1 SPSASR
7 RALARLAE
15 SSSSPSSSPRYGVNA
30 ATSVSRS
37 SSCGGGQ
44 TRSADS
50 TRIVSALPPPAVP
63 PGAGR
68 VTKAT
73 PNSAASAIATSP
85 SRANRFS
92 TSSFI
97 GPPGGCSG
105 LRAGKGRSAPGSGG
119 RSVVRC
125 GRGSSVPPL
134 AVRGPAAATGA
145 PAAAALP
152 GRARV
157 GRVLFGTG
165 RGLRPGVRPGRVL
178 RRGVGGLRS
187 VRGRPL
193 VPGGPLPSGVRG
205 AAARPP
211 GPDAGPDLVGL
222 LVLLGAGARRGQ
234 HQGGGDEQALQQ
246 QPGVAPGRPAGELQ
260 GAALRRQ
267 LEQGHPGVRLGG
279 AQRFAVQGGAPP
291 GRVGLGEH

>member
-105 LRAGKGRSAPGSGG
+105 LRAGRGRSAPGSGG

-157 GRVLFGTG
+157 GRVLFGPG
-165 RGLRPGVRPGRVL
+165 RGL

-187 VRGRPL
+187 GRGRPL

-246 QPGVAPGRPAGELQ
+246 QPGVAPGRPAGE
-260 GAALRRQ
+260 
-267 LEQGHPGVRLGG
+267 
-279 AQRFAVQGGAPP
+279 
-291 GRVGLGEH
+291 